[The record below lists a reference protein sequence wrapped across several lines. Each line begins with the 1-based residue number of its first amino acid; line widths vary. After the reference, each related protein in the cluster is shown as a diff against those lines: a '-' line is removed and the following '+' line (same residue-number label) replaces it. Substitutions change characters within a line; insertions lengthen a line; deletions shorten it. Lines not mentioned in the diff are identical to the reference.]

1 MSGSDPKQNPWK
13 ALFLA
18 SVIGIDFAFCMLI
31 GYWIGQWL
39 ARLGGGSPLLF
50 LAGLLFG
57 LFLGGVSIYLL
68 VKPFKEG

>member
-1 MSGSDPKQNPWK
+1 
-13 ALFLA
+13 
-18 SVIGIDFAFCMLI
+18 MLI